1 MYSFYGGQKGQDFKI
16 TRIFSNRAIDMV
28 GDLKAR
34 WTSPVNVGDYV
45 FINYGDPS
53 YMNEETSS
61 YNINLQIDLKDS
73 GKSYTN
79 SLWQKIYI
87 DKNLTVSPE
96 FPENDNNIYVFLNLD
111 ESNTEEYGNS
121 LHEVSDIESEECFGF
136 GYRLIACVTGV
147 TPRIQVFHQ
156 TIDIEDGD
164 PYVTLDLTNPDTP
177 KIKFYLQ
184 RGQRIEDAY
193 RNIVGSQEDPN
204 AYLYTDGRT
213 YIDKN
218 GETKIAT
225 LTKPQ
230 LVFDLPKA
238 PTFYYGMLFGTGPL
252 NFYHNFGT
260 LSSREYYLNNDTYKV
275 YKKEIQLITRISDF
289 LHRFLLNDTVTYT
302 LDENSKDKDTGIYS
316 NLQFNDTNHF
326 HYVVNNKFFK
336 EGSKL
341 NNSFIY
347 IQEENQN
354 VIFNPLSNEDI
365 EITRGKEKEI
375 LKLYIELKNDYHLSV
390 RPYER
395 YKEDGSKEI
404 IPQYMWTNDD
414 AIEEVNTYL
423 LSASIF
429 KSFSNSLY
437 PLGVIINDLIE
448 KLFSIIIEDK
458 NGNPSIKENYKT
470 TNVFYSFE
478 TYNIADYLIGVLA
491 QGSYLNEH
499 YYDVSKAYKADFYIN
514 EPTGKFY
521 ILTNVNELYI
531 EGKYI
536 GAITAPAPIAKT
548 QITSS
553 FYFDKKEQKYV
564 KNQNKVISSLTEG
577 MGENI
582 YQEEFLFKLVN
593 DPITLMKI
601 KQVANEADFTIG
613 EPIPQNENEQLVNI
627 EAPMPIHIFTPGDS
641 GLSVLNN
648 KVIWDSTNYNGPLF
662 SKGDLFFNITRLE
675 DNNANRGD
683 IYKYNQLPT
692 NTIEDQKA
700 ILKDVMTNSWELIGN
715 IKGIPGIPNPTKIV
729 NITLIPTTNQSDNF
743 KITYLGSSNTSTFN
757 YKINKSPNNG
767 AEINP
772 TPTLMTIIQNIINGN
787 NISISNNELILP
799 DLLVDTNNGEIL
811 LINYFASEDATPESY
826 WGIYT
831 NNSWNIMSFS
841 GKGSSF
847 LNDQPNKLTE
857 QHKQQGYSVDYLETK
872 FLNSHL
878 IWHDWDPLPI
888 KIKVYNTEVKYN
900 NKFYYTDFEMLPG
913 ETIQVKAEGRN
924 YATTEAYCKIY
935 YNGKLVVNGHE
946 TQFSYIERYY
956 SFTPTTDISIT
967 NRVSIFT
974 DDSTGRPRYE
984 YDVIY
989 ITTK

>member
-79 SLWQKIYI
+79 SLWQKIYV
-87 DKNLTVSPE
+87 DKNLTVSPD
-96 FPENDNNIYVFLNLD
+96 FPQNDNNIYIFLNLD
-111 ESNTEEYGNS
+111 EDNKEEYGES
-121 LHEVSDIESEECFGF
+121 LHEVSDLESEECFGF

-184 RGQRIEDAY
+184 RGQRIEDVY
-193 RNIVGSQEDPN
+193 RNIVGSQEEPN

-326 HYVVNNKFFK
+326 HYVVSNKFFK

-347 IQEENQN
+347 IQEEDQN

-365 EITRGKEKEI
+365 EITRSKEKEI

-429 KSFSNSLY
+429 KSFPNSLY

-448 KLFSIIIEDK
+448 KLFSIIVEDK
-458 NGNPSIKENYKT
+458 NGNPSIKENYKIT
-470 TNVFYSFE
+470 DVFYSFE

-536 GAITAPAPIAKT
+536 GAITAPAPIATT

-553 FYFDKKEQKYV
+553 FYFDKKEQKYIR
-564 KNQNKVISSLTEG
+564 NQNKVISSLTEG

-593 DPITLMKI
+593 DPVTLTKI

-683 IYKYNQLPT
+683 VYRYNQLPT
-692 NTIEDQKA
+692 NTIEEQKA
-700 ILKDVMTNSWELIGN
+700 ILKDTMTNSWELVGN

-757 YKINKSPNNG
+757 YKINKSPD
-767 AEINP
+767 
-772 TPTLMTIIQNIINGN
+772 TLMTIIQNIINGKD
-787 NISISNNELILP
+787 ISISNNELTLP

-841 GKGSSF
+841 GRGSSF
-847 LNDQPNKLTE
+847 LDDQPNKLTE
-857 QHKQQGYSVDYLETK
+857 QHKQQGYSVNYLETK
-872 FLNSHL
+872 FLEDHL
-878 IWHDWDPLPI
+878 VWNDWDPLPI
-888 KIKVYNTEVKYN
+888 KIKVYNTEVMYN
-900 NKFYYTDFEMLPG
+900 NKFYYTDFEMFPG

-924 YATTEAYCKIY
+924 YATTGAYCKIY
-935 YNGKLVVNGHE
+935 YNGELVVDGHE
-946 TQFSYIERYY
+946 PQSSYIIRYY

-967 NRVSIFT
+967 NRVST
-974 DDSTGRPRYE
+974 PPDYSSGRPRYA

>member
-79 SLWQKIYI
+79 SLWQKIYV
-87 DKNLTVSPE
+87 DKNLTVSPD
-96 FPENDNNIYVFLNLD
+96 FPQNDNNIYIFLNLD
-111 ESNTEEYGNS
+111 EDNKEEYGES
-121 LHEVSDIESEECFGF
+121 LHEVSDLESEECFGF

-184 RGQRIEDAY
+184 RGQRIEDVY
-193 RNIVGSQEDPN
+193 GNIVGSQEEPN
-204 AYLYTDGRT
+204 AYLYTDGRSYT
-213 YIDKN
+213 DKN

-326 HYVVNNKFFK
+326 HYVVSNKFFK

-347 IQEENQN
+347 IQEEDQN

-365 EITRGKEKEI
+365 EITRSKEKEI

-429 KSFSNSLY
+429 KSFPNSLY

-448 KLFSIIIEDK
+448 KLFSIIVEDK
-458 NGNPSIKENYKT
+458 NGNPSIKENYKIAD
-470 TNVFYSFE
+470 VFYSFE

-521 ILTNVNELYI
+521 ILTNVNESYI

-536 GAITAPAPIAKT
+536 GAITAPAPIATT

-593 DPITLMKI
+593 DPITLTKI
-601 KQVANEADFTIG
+601 KQVANEAEFTIG
-613 EPIPQNENEQLVNI
+613 EPIPQNENEQLINI

-683 IYKYNQLPT
+683 IYRYNQLPT
-692 NTIEDQKA
+692 NTIEEQKA
-700 ILKDVMTNSWELIGN
+700 ILKDTMTNSWELVGN
-715 IKGIPGIPNPTKIV
+715 IKGIPGIPKPTKIV

-757 YKINKSPNNG
+757 YKINKSPD
-767 AEINP
+767 
-772 TPTLMTIIQNIINGN
+772 TLMTIIQNIINGKD
-787 NISISNNELILP
+787 ISISNNELTLP

-841 GKGSSF
+841 GRGSSF
-847 LNDQPNKLTE
+847 LDDQPNKLTE
-857 QHKQQGYSVDYLETK
+857 QHKQQGYSVNYLETK
-872 FLNSHL
+872 FLEDHL
-878 IWHDWDPLPI
+878 VWNDWDPLPI
-888 KIKVYNTEVKYN
+888 KIKVYNTEVMYN
-900 NKFYYTDFEMLPG
+900 NKFYYTDFEMPPG

-924 YATTEAYCKIY
+924 YATTGAYCKIY
-935 YNGKLVVNGHE
+935 YNGELVVDGHE
-946 TQFSYIERYY
+946 TQSSYIIRYY
-956 SFTPTTDISIT
+956 SFTPTTDVSIT
-967 NRVSIFT
+967 NRVST
-974 DDSTGRPRYE
+974 PPDYSSGRPRYA

>member
-79 SLWQKIYI
+79 SLWQKIYV
-87 DKNLTVSPE
+87 DKNLTVSPD
-96 FPENDNNIYVFLNLD
+96 FPQNDNNIYIFLNLD
-111 ESNTEEYGNS
+111 EDNKEEYGES
-121 LHEVSDIESEECFGF
+121 LHEVSDLESEECFGF

-184 RGQRIEDAY
+184 RGQRIEDVY
-193 RNIVGSQEDPN
+193 RNIVGSQEEPN

-260 LSSREYYLNNDTYKV
+260 LSSRDYYLNNDTYKV

-326 HYVVNNKFFK
+326 HYVVSNKFFK

-347 IQEENQN
+347 IQEEDQN

-365 EITRGKEKEI
+365 EITRDKEKEI
-375 LKLYIELKNDYHLSV
+375 LKLYKELKNDYHLSV

-429 KSFSNSLY
+429 KSFPNSLY
-437 PLGVIINDLIE
+437 PLGTIINDLIE
-448 KLFSIIIEDK
+448 KLFSIIVEDEK
-458 NGNPSIKENYKT
+458 GNSSIKESYT
-470 TNVFYSFE
+470 ASDVFYSFE

-521 ILTNVNELYI
+521 ILTNVNEIYI

-536 GAITAPAPIAKT
+536 GAITAPAPIAFT
-548 QITSS
+548 EFIPS
-553 FYFDKKEQKYV
+553 FYFDKKQQKYV
-564 KNQNKVISSLTEG
+564 KNQSKVISSLTEG

-593 DPITLMKI
+593 DPITLTKI

-683 IYKYNQLPT
+683 IYKYNKLPT
-692 NTIEDQKA
+692 NTIEEQKA
-700 ILKDVMTNSWELIGN
+700 ILKDVMTNSWELVGN

-757 YKINKSPNNG
+757 YKINKSPD
-767 AEINP
+767 
-772 TPTLMTIIQNIINGN
+772 TLMTIIQNIINGN
-787 NISISNNELILP
+787 NISISNNELTLP
-799 DLLVDTNNGEIL
+799 DLSVNTNNGEIL

-841 GKGSSF
+841 GRGSSF
-847 LNDQPNKLTE
+847 LDDQPNKLTE
-857 QHKQQGYSVDYLETK
+857 QHKQQGYSVNYLETK
-872 FLNSHL
+872 FLNNHL

-888 KIKVYNTEVKYN
+888 KIKVHNTAVTYN
-900 NKFYYTDFEMLPG
+900 NKSYYTNFEMPPG

-924 YATTEAYCKIY
+924 YATTGAYCKIY
-935 YNGKLVVNGHE
+935 YNGELVVDGHE
-946 TQFSYIERYY
+946 PQSSYIIRYY

-967 NRVSIFT
+967 NIVST
-974 DDSTGRPRYE
+974 PPSYGSGQSRYE

>member
-79 SLWQKIYI
+79 SLWQKIYV
-87 DKNLTVSPE
+87 DKNLTVSPD
-96 FPENDNNIYVFLNLD
+96 FPQNDNNIYIFLNLD
-111 ESNTEEYGNS
+111 EDNKEEYGES
-121 LHEVSDIESEECFGF
+121 LHEVSDLESEECFGF

-184 RGQRIEDAY
+184 RGQRIEDVY
-193 RNIVGSQEDPN
+193 RNIVGSQEEPN

-260 LSSREYYLNNDTYKV
+260 LSSRDYYLNNDTYKV

-326 HYVVNNKFFK
+326 HYVVSNKFFK

-347 IQEENQN
+347 IQEEDQN

-365 EITRGKEKEI
+365 EITRDKEKEI
-375 LKLYIELKNDYHLSV
+375 LKLYKELKNDYHLSI

-395 YKEDGSKEI
+395 YKEDGTKEL

-429 KSFSNSLY
+429 KSFPNSLY

-448 KLFSIIIEDK
+448 KLFSIIVEDEK
-458 NGNPSIKENYKT
+458 GNPSIKESYT
-470 TNVFYSFE
+470 ASDVFYSFE

-536 GAITAPAPIAKT
+536 GAITAPAPIAST
-548 QITSS
+548 EFIPS
-553 FYFDKKEQKYV
+553 FYYDKEQNKYV

-593 DPITLMKI
+593 DPITLTKI

-613 EPIPQNENEQLVNI
+613 EPDPKNENTQEISI

-683 IYKYNQLPT
+683 VYRYNQLPT
-692 NTIEDQKA
+692 NTIEEQKA
-700 ILKDVMTNSWELIGN
+700 ILKDTMTNSWELVGN

-757 YKINKSPNNG
+757 YKINKSPD
-767 AEINP
+767 
-772 TPTLMTIIQNIINGN
+772 TLMTIIQNIINGKD
-787 NISISNNELILP
+787 ISISNNELTLP

-826 WGIYT
+826 WGIHT
-831 NNSWNIMSFS
+831 NNSWNVMSFS
-841 GKGSSF
+841 GRGSSF
-847 LNDQPNKLTE
+847 LDDQPNKLTE
-857 QHKQQGYSVDYLETK
+857 QHKQQGYSVNYLETK
-872 FLNSHL
+872 FLEDHL
-878 IWHDWDPLPI
+878 VWNDWDPLPI
-888 KIKVYNTEVKYN
+888 KIKVYNTEVMYN
-900 NKFYYTDFEMLPG
+900 NKFYYTDFEMFPG

-924 YATTEAYCKIY
+924 YATTGAYCKIY
-935 YNGKLVVNGHE
+935 YNGELVVDGHE
-946 TQFSYIERYY
+946 PQSSYIIRYY

-967 NRVSIFT
+967 NRVST
-974 DDSTGRPRYE
+974 PPDYSSGRPRYA

>member
-79 SLWQKIYI
+79 SLWQKIYV
-87 DKNLTVSPE
+87 DKNLTVSPD
-96 FPENDNNIYVFLNLD
+96 FPQNDNNIYIFLNLD
-111 ESNTEEYGNS
+111 EDNKEEYGES
-121 LHEVSDIESEECFGF
+121 LHEVSDLESEECFGF

-184 RGQRIEDAY
+184 RGQRIEDVY
-193 RNIVGSQEDPN
+193 RNIVGSQEEPN
-204 AYLYTDGRT
+204 AYLYTDGRSYT
-213 YIDKN
+213 DKN

-260 LSSREYYLNNDTYKV
+260 LSSRDYYLNNDTYKV

-326 HYVVNNKFFK
+326 HYVVSNKFFK

-347 IQEENQN
+347 IQEEDQN

-365 EITRGKEKEI
+365 EITRSKEKEI

-404 IPQYMWTNDD
+404 IPQYMWTNND

-429 KSFSNSLY
+429 KSFPNSLY

-448 KLFSIIIEDK
+448 KLFSIIVEDEK
-458 NGNPSIKENYKT
+458 GNPSIKESYT
-470 TNVFYSFE
+470 ASDVFYSFE

-521 ILTNVNELYI
+521 ILTNVNEIYI

-536 GAITAPAPIAKT
+536 GAITAPAPIATT

-553 FYFDKKEQKYV
+553 FYFDKKEQKYIR
-564 KNQNKVISSLTEG
+564 NQNKVISSLTEG

-593 DPITLMKI
+593 DPITLTKI

-683 IYKYNQLPT
+683 VYRYNQLPT
-692 NTIEDQKA
+692 NTIEEQKA
-700 ILKDVMTNSWELIGN
+700 ILKDTMTNSWELVGN

-757 YKINKSPNNG
+757 YKINKSPD
-767 AEINP
+767 
-772 TPTLMTIIQNIINGN
+772 TLMTIIQNIINGKD
-787 NISISNNELILP
+787 ISISNNELTLP
-799 DLLVDTNNGEIL
+799 DLLVNTNNGEIL

-826 WGIYT
+826 WGIHT
-831 NNSWNIMSFS
+831 NNSWNVMSFS
-841 GKGSSF
+841 GRGSSF
-847 LNDQPNKLTE
+847 LDDQPNKLTE
-857 QHKQQGYSVDYLETK
+857 QHKQQGYSVNYLETK
-872 FLNSHL
+872 FLEDHL
-878 IWHDWDPLPI
+878 VWNDWDPLPI
-888 KIKVYNTEVKYN
+888 KIKVYNTEVMYN
-900 NKFYYTDFEMLPG
+900 NKFYYTDFEMFPG

-924 YATTEAYCKIY
+924 YATTGAYCKIY
-935 YNGKLVVNGHE
+935 YNGELVVDGHE
-946 TQFSYIERYY
+946 PQSSYIIRYY

-967 NRVSIFT
+967 NRVST
-974 DDSTGRPRYE
+974 PPDYSSGRPRYA

>member
-79 SLWQKIYI
+79 SLWQKIYV
-87 DKNLTVSPE
+87 DKNLTVSPD
-96 FPENDNNIYVFLNLD
+96 FPQNDNNIYIFLNLD
-111 ESNTEEYGNS
+111 EDNKEEYGES
-121 LHEVSDIESEECFGF
+121 LHEVSDLESEECFGF

-184 RGQRIEDAY
+184 RGQRIEDVY
-193 RNIVGSQEDPN
+193 RNIVGSQEEPN

-218 GETKIAT
+218 GEAKIAT

-260 LSSREYYLNNDTYKV
+260 LLSREYYLNNDTYKV

-326 HYVVNNKFFK
+326 HYVVSNKFFK

-341 NNSFIY
+341 NNSYIY
-347 IQEENQN
+347 IQEEDQN

-365 EITRGKEKEI
+365 KITRGKEKEI

-429 KSFSNSLY
+429 KSFPNSLY

-448 KLFSIIIEDK
+448 KLFSIIVEDE

-470 TNVFYSFE
+470 TDVFYSFE

-536 GAITAPAPIAKT
+536 GAITAPAPIAST
-548 QITSS
+548 EFIPS
-553 FYFDKKEQKYV
+553 FYYDKEQNKYV

-593 DPITLMKI
+593 DPITLTKI

-613 EPIPQNENEQLVNI
+613 EPDPKNENMQEISI
-627 EAPMPIHIFTPGDS
+627 EVPMPIHIFTPGDS

-692 NTIEDQKA
+692 NTIEEQKA

-757 YKINKSPNNG
+757 YKINKSPDK
-767 AEINP
+767 
-772 TPTLMTIIQNIINGN
+772 LMTIIQDIINGN
-787 NISISNNELILP
+787 NISIFNNELTLP
-799 DLLVDTNNGEIL
+799 DLSVNTNNGEIL
-811 LINYFASEDATPESY
+811 LINYFASEDAKPESY

-831 NNSWNIMSFS
+831 NNSWNVMSFS
-841 GKGSSF
+841 GGGSSF

-872 FLNSHL
+872 FLNNHL
-878 IWHDWDPLPI
+878 IWHDWD
-888 KIKVYNTEVKYN
+888 
-900 NKFYYTDFEMLPG
+900 
-913 ETIQVKAEGRN
+913 
-924 YATTEAYCKIY
+924 
-935 YNGKLVVNGHE
+935 
-946 TQFSYIERYY
+946 
-956 SFTPTTDISIT
+956 
-967 NRVSIFT
+967 
-974 DDSTGRPRYE
+974 
-984 YDVIY
+984 
-989 ITTK
+989 

>member
-79 SLWQKIYI
+79 SLWQKIYV
-87 DKNLTVSPE
+87 DKNLTVSPD
-96 FPENDNNIYVFLNLD
+96 FPQNDNNIYIFLNLD
-111 ESNTEEYGNS
+111 EDNKEEYGES
-121 LHEVSDIESEECFGF
+121 LHEVSDLESEECFGF

-184 RGQRIEDAY
+184 RGQRIEDVY
-193 RNIVGSQEDPN
+193 GNIVGSQEEPN

-326 HYVVNNKFFK
+326 HYVVSNKFFK

-347 IQEENQN
+347 IQEEDQN

-365 EITRGKEKEI
+365 EITRSKEKEI

-429 KSFSNSLY
+429 KSFPNSLY

-448 KLFSIIIEDK
+448 KLFSIIVEDK

-470 TNVFYSFE
+470 TDVFYSFE

-521 ILTNVNELYI
+521 ILTNVNESYI

-536 GAITAPAPIAKT
+536 GAITAPAPIAST

-593 DPITLMKI
+593 DPITLTKI

-613 EPIPQNENEQLVNI
+613 EPIPQNENEQLINI

-683 IYKYNQLPT
+683 VYRYNQLPT
-692 NTIEDQKA
+692 NTIEEQKA
-700 ILKDVMTNSWELIGN
+700 ILKDTMTNSWELVGN

-757 YKINKSPNNG
+757 YKINKSPD
-767 AEINP
+767 
-772 TPTLMTIIQNIINGN
+772 TLMTIIQNIINGKD
-787 NISISNNELILP
+787 ISISNNELTLP

-826 WGIYT
+826 WGIHT
-831 NNSWNIMSFS
+831 NNSWNVMSFS
-841 GKGSSF
+841 GRGSSF
-847 LNDQPNKLTE
+847 LDDQPNKLTE

-878 IWHDWDPLPI
+878 IWHDWDPLTI
-888 KIKVYNTEVKYN
+888 KIKVYNTEVIYN
-900 NKFYYTDFEMLPG
+900 NKSYYTDFEMPPG

-924 YATTEAYCKIY
+924 YATTGAYCKIY
-935 YNGKLVVNGHE
+935 YNGELVVDGHE
-946 TQFSYIERYY
+946 PQSSYIIRYY

-967 NRVSIFT
+967 NRVST
-974 DDSTGRPRYE
+974 PPDYSSGRPRYA

>member
-61 YNINLQIDLKDS
+61 YNINLQIDLKAS
-73 GKSYTN
+73 GKSFTN
-79 SLWQKIYI
+79 SLWQKIYV
-87 DKNLTVSPE
+87 DRNLTVSPE
-96 FPENDNNIYVFLNLD
+96 FPENDNNIYIFLNLD
-111 ESNTEEYGNS
+111 EDNKEEYGES
-121 LHEVSDIESEECFGF
+121 LHEVSDLESEECFGF

-184 RGQRIEDAY
+184 RGQRIEDVY
-193 RNIVGSQEDPN
+193 RNIVGSQEEPN

-260 LSSREYYLNNDTYKV
+260 LSSRDYYLNNDTYKV

-326 HYVVNNKFFK
+326 HYVVSNKFFK

-347 IQEENQN
+347 IQEEDQN

-365 EITRGKEKEI
+365 EITRDKEKEI
-375 LKLYIELKNDYHLSV
+375 LKLYKELKNDYHLSV

-429 KSFSNSLY
+429 KSFPNSLY
-437 PLGVIINDLIE
+437 PLGTIINDLIE
-448 KLFSIIIEDK
+448 KLFSIIVEDEK
-458 NGNPSIKENYKT
+458 GNSSIKESYT
-470 TNVFYSFE
+470 ASDVFYSFE

-521 ILTNVNELYI
+521 ILTNVNEIYI

-536 GAITAPAPIAKT
+536 GAITAPAPIAFT
-548 QITSS
+548 EFIPS
-553 FYFDKKEQKYV
+553 FYFDKKQQKYV
-564 KNQNKVISSLTEG
+564 KNQSKVISSLTEG

-593 DPITLMKI
+593 DPITLTKI

-683 IYKYNQLPT
+683 IYKYNKLPT
-692 NTIEDQKA
+692 NTIEEQKA
-700 ILKDVMTNSWELIGN
+700 ILKDVMTNSWELVGN

-729 NITLIPTTNQSDNF
+729 NITLIPTTNQNDNF

-757 YKINKSPNNG
+757 YKINKSPD
-767 AEINP
+767 
-772 TPTLMTIIQNIINGN
+772 TLMTIIQNIINGN
-787 NISISNNELILP
+787 NISISNNELTLP
-799 DLLVDTNNGEIL
+799 DLSVNTNNGEIL

-826 WGIYT
+826 WGIHT
-831 NNSWNIMSFS
+831 NNSWNVMSFS
-841 GKGSSF
+841 GRGSSF
-847 LNDQPNKLTE
+847 LDDQPNKLTE
-857 QHKQQGYSVDYLETK
+857 QHKQQGYSVNYLETK
-872 FLNSHL
+872 FLNNHL

-888 KIKVYNTEVKYN
+888 KIKVYNTGVTYN
-900 NKFYYTDFEMLPG
+900 NKSYYTNFEMPPG

-924 YATTEAYCKIY
+924 YATTGAYCKIY
-935 YNGKLVVNGHE
+935 YNGELVVDGHE
-946 TQFSYIERYY
+946 PQSSYIIRYY

-967 NRVSIFT
+967 NKVST
-974 DDSTGRPRYE
+974 PPSYSSGQPRYE

>member
-79 SLWQKIYI
+79 SLWQKIYV
-87 DKNLTVSPE
+87 DKNLTVSPD
-96 FPENDNNIYVFLNLD
+96 FPQNDNNIYIFLNLD
-111 ESNTEEYGNS
+111 EDNKEEYGES
-121 LHEVSDIESEECFGF
+121 LHEVSDLESEECFGF

-184 RGQRIEDAY
+184 RGQRIEDVY
-193 RNIVGSQEDPN
+193 RNIVGSQEEPN

-260 LSSREYYLNNDTYKV
+260 LSSRDYYLNNDTYKV

-326 HYVVNNKFFK
+326 HYVVSNKFFK

-347 IQEENQN
+347 IQEEDQN

-365 EITRGKEKEI
+365 EITRDKEKEI
-375 LKLYIELKNDYHLSV
+375 LKLYKELKNDYHLSI

-395 YKEDGSKEI
+395 YKEDGTKEL

-429 KSFSNSLY
+429 KSFPNSLY

-448 KLFSIIIEDK
+448 KLFSIIVEDEK
-458 NGNPSIKENYKT
+458 GNPSIKESYT
-470 TNVFYSFE
+470 ASDVFYSFE

-521 ILTNVNELYI
+521 ILTNVNEIYI

-536 GAITAPAPIAKT
+536 GAITAPAPIATT

-553 FYFDKKEQKYV
+553 FYFDKKEQKYIR
-564 KNQNKVISSLTEG
+564 NQNKVISSLTEG

-593 DPITLMKI
+593 DPITLTKI

-613 EPIPQNENEQLVNI
+613 EPIPQNENEQLINI

-683 IYKYNQLPT
+683 IYRYNQLPT
-692 NTIEDQKA
+692 NTIEEQKA
-700 ILKDVMTNSWELIGN
+700 ILKDTMTNSWELVGN
-715 IKGIPGIPNPTKIV
+715 IKGIPGIPKPTKIV

-757 YKINKSPNNG
+757 YKINKSPD
-767 AEINP
+767 
-772 TPTLMTIIQNIINGN
+772 TLMTIIQNIINGKD
-787 NISISNNELILP
+787 ISISNNELTLP

-841 GKGSSF
+841 GRGSSF
-847 LNDQPNKLTE
+847 LDDQPNKLTE
-857 QHKQQGYSVDYLETK
+857 QHKQQGYSVNYLETK
-872 FLNSHL
+872 FLEDHL
-878 IWHDWDPLPI
+878 VWNDWDPLPI
-888 KIKVYNTEVKYN
+888 KIKVYNTEVMYN
-900 NKFYYTDFEMLPG
+900 NKFYYTDFEMPPG

-924 YATTEAYCKIY
+924 YATTGAYCKIY
-935 YNGKLVVNGHE
+935 YNGELVVDGHE
-946 TQFSYIERYY
+946 PQSSYIIRYY

-967 NRVSIFT
+967 NRVST
-974 DDSTGRPRYE
+974 PPDYSSGRPRYA

>member
-79 SLWQKIYI
+79 SLWQKIYV
-87 DKNLTVSPE
+87 DKNLTVSPD
-96 FPENDNNIYVFLNLD
+96 FPQNDNNIYIFLNLD
-111 ESNTEEYGNS
+111 EDNKEEYGES
-121 LHEVSDIESEECFGF
+121 LHEVSDLESEECFGF

-184 RGQRIEDAY
+184 RGQRIEDVY
-193 RNIVGSQEDPN
+193 RNIVGSQEEPN

-260 LSSREYYLNNDTYKV
+260 LSSRDYYLNNDTYKV

-326 HYVVNNKFFK
+326 HYVVSNKFFK

-347 IQEENQN
+347 IQEEDQN

-365 EITRGKEKEI
+365 EITRSKEKEI

-429 KSFSNSLY
+429 KSFPNSLY

-448 KLFSIIIEDK
+448 KLFSIIVEDEK
-458 NGNPSIKENYKT
+458 GNPSIKESYT
-470 TNVFYSFE
+470 ASDVFYSFE

-536 GAITAPAPIAKT
+536 GAITAPAPIAST
-548 QITSS
+548 EFIPS
-553 FYFDKKEQKYV
+553 FYFDKKQQKYV
-564 KNQNKVISSLTEG
+564 KNQSKVISSLTEG

-582 YQEEFLFKLVN
+582 YQEEFLFKMVN
-593 DPITLMKI
+593 DPITLTKI
-601 KQVANEADFTIG
+601 KQVANDAEFKIG
-613 EPIPQNENEQLVNI
+613 EPDPKNENTQEISI

-683 IYKYNQLPT
+683 IYKYNKLPT
-692 NTIEDQKA
+692 NTIEEQKA

-757 YKINKSPNNG
+757 YKINKSPDNG
-767 AEINP
+767 
-772 TPTLMTIIQNIINGN
+772 LMTIIQNIINGKD
-787 NISISNNELILP
+787 ISISNNELTLP
-799 DLLVDTNNGEIL
+799 DLLVNTNNGEIL
-811 LINYFASEDATPESY
+811 LINYFASKDATPESY
-826 WGIYT
+826 WGIHT

-841 GKGSSF
+841 GRGSSF
-847 LNDQPNKLTE
+847 LDDQPNKLTE
-857 QHKQQGYSVDYLETK
+857 QHKQQGYSVNYLETK
-872 FLNSHL
+872 FLNNHL

-888 KIKVYNTEVKYN
+888 KIKVYNTEVMYN
-900 NKFYYTDFEMLPG
+900 NKFYYTDFEMPPG

-924 YATTEAYCKIY
+924 YATTGAYCKIY
-935 YNGKLVVNGHE
+935 YNGELVVDGHE
-946 TQFSYIERYY
+946 TQSSYIIRYY

-967 NRVSIFT
+967 NRVST
-974 DDSTGRPRYE
+974 PPDYSSGLPRYA

>member
-79 SLWQKIYI
+79 SLWQKIYV
-87 DKNLTVSPE
+87 DKNLTVSPD
-96 FPENDNNIYVFLNLD
+96 FPQNDNNIYIFLNLD
-111 ESNTEEYGNS
+111 EDNKEEYGES
-121 LHEVSDIESEECFGF
+121 LHEVSDLESEECFGF

-184 RGQRIEDAY
+184 RGQRIEDVY
-193 RNIVGSQEDPN
+193 RNIVGSQEEPN

-260 LSSREYYLNNDTYKV
+260 LSSRDYYLNNDTYKV

-326 HYVVNNKFFK
+326 HYVVSNKFFK

-347 IQEENQN
+347 IQEEDQN

-365 EITRGKEKEI
+365 EITRSKEKEI

-404 IPQYMWTNDD
+404 IPQYMWTNND

-429 KSFSNSLY
+429 KSFPNSLY

-448 KLFSIIIEDK
+448 KLFSIIVEDEK
-458 NGNPSIKENYKT
+458 GNPSIKESYT
-470 TNVFYSFE
+470 ASDVFYSFE

-536 GAITAPAPIAKT
+536 GAITAPAPIAST
-548 QITSS
+548 EFIPS
-553 FYFDKKEQKYV
+553 FYYDKEQNKYV
-564 KNQNKVISSLTEG
+564 RNQNKVISSLTEG

-593 DPITLMKI
+593 DPITLTKI

-613 EPIPQNENEQLVNI
+613 EPVPKNENTQEISI

-683 IYKYNQLPT
+683 VYRYNQLPT
-692 NTIEDQKA
+692 NTIEEQKA
-700 ILKDVMTNSWELIGN
+700 ILKDTMTNSWELVGN

-757 YKINKSPNNG
+757 YKINKSPD
-767 AEINP
+767 
-772 TPTLMTIIQNIINGN
+772 TLMTIIQNIINGKD
-787 NISISNNELILP
+787 ISISNNELTLP

-826 WGIYT
+826 WGIHT
-831 NNSWNIMSFS
+831 NNSWNVMSFS
-841 GKGSSF
+841 GRGSSF
-847 LNDQPNKLTE
+847 LDDQPNKLTE
-857 QHKQQGYSVDYLETK
+857 QHKQQGYSVNYLETK
-872 FLNSHL
+872 FLNNHL

-900 NKFYYTDFEMLPG
+900 NKFYYTDFEMFPG
-913 ETIQVKAEGRN
+913 ETIQVKAEGHN
-924 YATTEAYCKIY
+924 YAMTEAYCKIY
-935 YNGKLVVNGHE
+935 YNGELVVNGHE
-946 TQFSYIERYY
+946 TQSSYIVRYY

-974 DDSTGRPRYE
+974 DSSTGRPRYE

>member
-79 SLWQKIYI
+79 SLWQKIYV
-87 DKNLTVSPE
+87 DKNLTVSPD
-96 FPENDNNIYVFLNLD
+96 FPQNDNNIYIFLNLD
-111 ESNTEEYGNS
+111 EDNKEEYGES
-121 LHEVSDIESEECFGF
+121 LHEVSDLESEECFGF

-184 RGQRIEDAY
+184 RGQRIEDVY
-193 RNIVGSQEDPN
+193 RNIVGSQEEPN

-326 HYVVNNKFFK
+326 HYVVSNKFFK

-347 IQEENQN
+347 IQEEDQN

-365 EITRGKEKEI
+365 EITRSKEKEI

-429 KSFSNSLY
+429 KSFPNSLY

-448 KLFSIIIEDK
+448 KLFSIIVEDK
-458 NGNPSIKENYKT
+458 NGNPSIKENYKIAD
-470 TNVFYSFE
+470 VFYSFE

-521 ILTNVNELYI
+521 ILTNINDLYI

-593 DPITLMKI
+593 DPITLTKI

-683 IYKYNQLPT
+683 IYKYNKLPT
-692 NTIEDQKA
+692 NTIEEQKA
-700 ILKDVMTNSWELIGN
+700 ILKDVMTNSWELVGN

-757 YKINKSPNNG
+757 YKINKSPD
-767 AEINP
+767 
-772 TPTLMTIIQNIINGN
+772 TLMTIIQNIINGKD
-787 NISISNNELILP
+787 ISISNNELTLP

-826 WGIYT
+826 WGIHT
-831 NNSWNIMSFS
+831 NNSWNVMSFS
-841 GKGSSF
+841 GRGSSF
-847 LNDQPNKLTE
+847 LDDQPNKLTE
-857 QHKQQGYSVDYLETK
+857 QHKQQGYSVNYLETK
-872 FLNSHL
+872 FLNNHL

-888 KIKVYNTEVKYN
+888 KIKVYNTEVIYN
-900 NKFYYTDFEMLPG
+900 NKSYYTDFEMPPG

-924 YATTEAYCKIY
+924 YATTGAYCKIY
-935 YNGKLVVNGHE
+935 YNGELVVDGHE
-946 TQFSYIERYY
+946 PQSSYIIRYY

-967 NRVSIFT
+967 NRVST
-974 DDSTGRPRYE
+974 PPDYSSGRPRYA

>member
-79 SLWQKIYI
+79 SLWQKIYV
-87 DKNLTVSPE
+87 DKNLTVSPD
-96 FPENDNNIYVFLNLD
+96 FPQNDNNIYIFLNLD
-111 ESNTEEYGNS
+111 EDNKEEYGES
-121 LHEVSDIESEECFGF
+121 LHEVSDLESEECFGF

-184 RGQRIEDAY
+184 RGQRIEDVY
-193 RNIVGSQEDPN
+193 GNIVGSQEEPN
-204 AYLYTDGRT
+204 AYLYTDGRSYT
-213 YIDKN
+213 DKN

-326 HYVVNNKFFK
+326 HYVVSNKFFK

-347 IQEENQN
+347 IQEEDQN

-365 EITRGKEKEI
+365 EITRSKEKEI

-404 IPQYMWTNDD
+404 IPQYMWTNND

-429 KSFSNSLY
+429 KSFPNSLY

-448 KLFSIIIEDK
+448 KLFSIIVEDK
-458 NGNPSIKENYKT
+458 NGNPSIKENYKIAD
-470 TNVFYSFE
+470 VFYSFE

-536 GAITAPAPIAKT
+536 GAITAPAPIAST
-548 QITSS
+548 EFIPS
-553 FYFDKKEQKYV
+553 FYYDKEQNKYV

-593 DPITLMKI
+593 DPITLTKI

-683 IYKYNQLPT
+683 IYRYNQLPT
-692 NTIEDQKA
+692 NTIEEQKA
-700 ILKDVMTNSWELIGN
+700 ILKDTMTNSWELVGN

-757 YKINKSPNNG
+757 YKINKSPD
-767 AEINP
+767 
-772 TPTLMTIIQNIINGN
+772 TLMTIIQNIINGKD
-787 NISISNNELILP
+787 ISISNNELTLP

-826 WGIYT
+826 WGIHT
-831 NNSWNIMSFS
+831 NNSWNVMSFS
-841 GKGSSF
+841 GRGSSF
-847 LNDQPNKLTE
+847 LDDQPNKLTE
-857 QHKQQGYSVDYLETK
+857 QHKQQGYSVYYLETK
-872 FLNSHL
+872 FLEDHL
-878 IWHDWDPLPI
+878 VWNDWDPLPI
-888 KIKVYNTEVKYN
+888 KIKVYNTEVIYN
-900 NKFYYTDFEMLPG
+900 NKSYYTDFEMPPG

-924 YATTEAYCKIY
+924 YATTGAYCKIY
-935 YNGKLVVNGHE
+935 YNGELVVDGHE
-946 TQFSYIERYY
+946 PQSSYIIRYY

-967 NRVSIFT
+967 NRVST
-974 DDSTGRPRYE
+974 PPDYSSGRPRYA

>member
-79 SLWQKIYI
+79 SLWQKIYV
-87 DKNLTVSPE
+87 DKNLTVSPD
-96 FPENDNNIYVFLNLD
+96 FPQNDNNIYIFLNLD
-111 ESNTEEYGNS
+111 EDNKEEYGES
-121 LHEVSDIESEECFGF
+121 LHEVSDLESEECFGF

-184 RGQRIEDAY
+184 RGQRIEDVY
-193 RNIVGSQEDPN
+193 GNIVGSQEEPN
-204 AYLYTDGRT
+204 AYLYTDGRSYT
-213 YIDKN
+213 DKN

-326 HYVVNNKFFK
+326 HYVVSNKFFK

-347 IQEENQN
+347 IQEEDQN

-365 EITRGKEKEI
+365 EITRSKEKEI

-429 KSFSNSLY
+429 KSFPNSLY

-448 KLFSIIIEDK
+448 KLFNIIVEDK
-458 NGNPSIKENYKT
+458 NGNPSIKENYKIAD
-470 TNVFYSFE
+470 VFYSFE

-521 ILTNVNELYI
+521 ILTNVNESYI

-536 GAITAPAPIAKT
+536 GAITAPAPIATT

-593 DPITLMKI
+593 DPITLTKI

-613 EPIPQNENEQLVNI
+613 EPIPQNENEQLINI

-683 IYKYNQLPT
+683 VYRYNQLPT
-692 NTIEDQKA
+692 NTIEEQKA
-700 ILKDVMTNSWELIGN
+700 ILKDTMTNSWELVGN

-757 YKINKSPNNG
+757 YKINKSPD
-767 AEINP
+767 
-772 TPTLMTIIQNIINGN
+772 TLMTIIQNIINGKD
-787 NISISNNELILP
+787 ISISNNELTLP

-826 WGIYT
+826 WGIHT
-831 NNSWNIMSFS
+831 NNSWNVMSFS
-841 GKGSSF
+841 GRGSSF
-847 LNDQPNKLTE
+847 LDDQPNKLTE
-857 QHKQQGYSVDYLETK
+857 QHKQQGYSVNYLETK
-872 FLNSHL
+872 FLNNHL

-888 KIKVYNTEVKYN
+888 KIKVYNTEVIYN
-900 NKFYYTDFEMLPG
+900 NKSYYTDFEMPPG

-924 YATTEAYCKIY
+924 YATTGAYCKIY
-935 YNGKLVVNGHE
+935 YNGELFVDGHE
-946 TQFSYIERYY
+946 PQSSYIIRYY

-967 NRVSIFT
+967 NRVST
-974 DDSTGRPRYE
+974 PPDYSSGRPRYA

>member
-79 SLWQKIYI
+79 SLWQKIYV
-87 DKNLTVSPE
+87 DKNLTVSPD
-96 FPENDNNIYVFLNLD
+96 FPQNDNNIYIFLNLD
-111 ESNTEEYGNS
+111 EDNKEEYGES
-121 LHEVSDIESEECFGF
+121 LHEVSDLESEECFGF

-184 RGQRIEDAY
+184 RGQRIEDVY
-193 RNIVGSQEDPN
+193 GNIVGSQEEPN
-204 AYLYTDGRT
+204 AYLYTDGRSYT
-213 YIDKN
+213 DKN

-326 HYVVNNKFFK
+326 HYVVSNKFFK

-347 IQEENQN
+347 IQEEDQN

-365 EITRGKEKEI
+365 EITRSKEKEI

-429 KSFSNSLY
+429 KSFPNSLY

-448 KLFSIIIEDK
+448 KLFSIIVEDK

-470 TNVFYSFE
+470 TDVFYSFE

-499 YYDVSKAYKADFYIN
+499 YYDISKAYKADFYIN

-536 GAITAPAPIAKT
+536 GAITAPAPIAST
-548 QITSS
+548 EFIPS
-553 FYFDKKEQKYV
+553 FYYDKEQNKYV

-683 IYKYNQLPT
+683 IYRYNQLPT
-692 NTIEDQKA
+692 NTIEEQKA
-700 ILKDVMTNSWELIGN
+700 ILKDTMTNSWELVGN

-757 YKINKSPNNG
+757 YKINKSPD
-767 AEINP
+767 
-772 TPTLMTIIQNIINGN
+772 TLMTIIQNIINGKD
-787 NISISNNELILP
+787 ISISNNELTLP

-826 WGIYT
+826 WGIHT

-841 GKGSSF
+841 GRGSSF
-847 LNDQPNKLTE
+847 LDDQPNKLTE
-857 QHKQQGYSVDYLETK
+857 QHKQQGYSVNYLETK
-872 FLNSHL
+872 FLEDHL
-878 IWHDWDPLPI
+878 VWNDWDPLPI
-888 KIKVYNTEVKYN
+888 KIKVYNTEVMYN
-900 NKFYYTDFEMLPG
+900 NKLYYTDFEMFPG

-924 YATTEAYCKIY
+924 YATTGAYCKIY
-935 YNGKLVVNGHE
+935 YNGELVVDGHE
-946 TQFSYIERYY
+946 PQSSYIIRYY

-967 NRVSIFT
+967 NRVST
-974 DDSTGRPRYE
+974 PPDYSSGRPRYA

>member
-79 SLWQKIYI
+79 SLWQKIYV
-87 DKNLTVSPE
+87 DKNLTVSPD
-96 FPENDNNIYVFLNLD
+96 FPQNDNNIYIFLNLD
-111 ESNTEEYGNS
+111 EDNKEEYGES
-121 LHEVSDIESEECFGF
+121 LHEVSDLESEECFGF

-184 RGQRIEDAY
+184 RGQRIEDVY
-193 RNIVGSQEDPN
+193 RNIVGSQEEPN
-204 AYLYTDGRT
+204 AYLYTDGRSYT
-213 YIDKN
+213 DKN

-326 HYVVNNKFFK
+326 HYVVSNKFFK

-347 IQEENQN
+347 IQEEDQN

-365 EITRGKEKEI
+365 EITRSKEKEI

-429 KSFSNSLY
+429 KSFPNSLY

-448 KLFSIIIEDK
+448 KLFSIIVEDK
-458 NGNPSIKENYKT
+458 NGNPSIKENYKIAD
-470 TNVFYSFE
+470 VFYSFE

-521 ILTNVNELYI
+521 ILTNVNESYI

-536 GAITAPAPIAKT
+536 GAITAPAPIATT

-593 DPITLMKI
+593 DPITLTKI

-613 EPIPQNENEQLVNI
+613 EPIPQNENEQLINI

-683 IYKYNQLPT
+683 VYRYNQLPT
-692 NTIEDQKA
+692 NTIEEQKA
-700 ILKDVMTNSWELIGN
+700 ILKDTMTNSWELVGN

-757 YKINKSPNNG
+757 YKINKSPD
-767 AEINP
+767 
-772 TPTLMTIIQNIINGN
+772 TLMTIIQNIINGKD
-787 NISISNNELILP
+787 ISISNNELTLP

-811 LINYFASEDATPESY
+811 LINYFASKDATPESY
-826 WGIYT
+826 WGIHT
-831 NNSWNIMSFS
+831 NNSWNVMSFS
-841 GKGSSF
+841 GRGSSF
-847 LNDQPNKLTE
+847 LDDQPNKLTE
-857 QHKQQGYSVDYLETK
+857 QHKQQGYSVNYLETK
-872 FLNSHL
+872 FLNNHL

-888 KIKVYNTEVKYN
+888 KIKVYNTEVIYN
-900 NKFYYTDFEMLPG
+900 NKSYYTDFEMPPG

-924 YATTEAYCKIY
+924 YATTGAYCKIY
-935 YNGKLVVNGHE
+935 YNGELVVDGHE
-946 TQFSYIERYY
+946 PQSSYIIRYY

-967 NRVSIFT
+967 NRVST
-974 DDSTGRPRYE
+974 PPDYSSGRPRYA

>member
-16 TRIFSNRAIDMV
+16 TRIFSNRAVDMV
-28 GDLKAR
+28 GDLQMR

-79 SLWQKIYI
+79 SLWQKIYV
-87 DKNLTVSPE
+87 DKNLTVSPD
-96 FPENDNNIYVFLNLD
+96 FPQNDNNIYIFLNLD
-111 ESNTEEYGNS
+111 EDNKEEYGES
-121 LHEVSDIESEECFGF
+121 LHEVSDLESEECFGF

-184 RGQRIEDAY
+184 RGQRIEDVY
-193 RNIVGSQEDPN
+193 SNIVGSQEEPN
-204 AYLYTDGRT
+204 AYLYTDGRSYT
-213 YIDKN
+213 DKN

-326 HYVVNNKFFK
+326 HYVVSNKFFK

-347 IQEENQN
+347 IQEEDQN

-365 EITRGKEKEI
+365 EITRSKEKEI

-404 IPQYMWTNDD
+404 IPQYMWTNND

-429 KSFSNSLY
+429 KSFPNSLY

-448 KLFSIIIEDK
+448 KLFSIIVEDK
-458 NGNPSIKENYKT
+458 NGNPSIKENYKIAD
-470 TNVFYSFE
+470 VFYSFE

-521 ILTNVNELYI
+521 ILTNVNESYI

-536 GAITAPAPIAKT
+536 GAITAPAPIATT

-593 DPITLMKI
+593 DPITLTKI

-683 IYKYNQLPT
+683 VYRYNQLPT
-692 NTIEDQKA
+692 NTIEEQKA
-700 ILKDVMTNSWELIGN
+700 ILKDTMTNSWELVGN

-757 YKINKSPNNG
+757 YKINKSPD
-767 AEINP
+767 
-772 TPTLMTIIQNIINGN
+772 TLMTIIQNIINGKD
-787 NISISNNELILP
+787 ISISNNELTLP

-841 GKGSSF
+841 GRGSSF
-847 LNDQPNKLTE
+847 LDDQPNKLTE
-857 QHKQQGYSVDYLETK
+857 QHKQQGYSVNYLETK
-872 FLNSHL
+872 FLNNHL

-888 KIKVYNTEVKYN
+888 KIKVYNTEVIYN
-900 NKFYYTDFEMLPG
+900 NKSYYTDFEMPPG

-924 YATTEAYCKIY
+924 YATTGAYCKIY
-935 YNGKLVVNGHE
+935 YNGELVVDGHE
-946 TQFSYIERYY
+946 PQSSYIIRYY

-967 NRVSIFT
+967 NRVST
-974 DDSTGRPRYE
+974 PPDYSSGRPRYA

>member
-79 SLWQKIYI
+79 SLWQKIYV
-87 DKNLTVSPE
+87 DKNLTVSPD
-96 FPENDNNIYVFLNLD
+96 FPQNDNNIYIFLNLD
-111 ESNTEEYGNS
+111 EDNKEEYGES
-121 LHEVSDIESEECFGF
+121 LHEVSDLESEECFGF

-184 RGQRIEDAY
+184 RGQRIEDVY
-193 RNIVGSQEDPN
+193 RNIVGSQEEPN

-326 HYVVNNKFFK
+326 HYVVSNKFFK

-347 IQEENQN
+347 IQEEDQN

-414 AIEEVNTYL
+414 AIEKVNTYL

-429 KSFSNSLY
+429 KSFPNSLY

-458 NGNPSIKENYKT
+458 NGNPSIKENYDAS
-470 TNVFYSFE
+470 NISYSFE
-478 TYNIADYLIGVLA
+478 TYNIADYLIGVLDLA
-491 QGSYLNEH
+491 SWLNEH
-499 YYDVSKAYKADFYIN
+499 YNNLTKAYKADFYIN

-521 ILTNVNELYI
+521 ILTNINESYI

-536 GAITAPAPIAKT
+536 GAITAPAPIATT

-593 DPITLMKI
+593 DPVTLTKI

-683 IYKYNQLPT
+683 IYKYNKLPT
-692 NTIEDQKA
+692 NTIEEQKA
-700 ILKDVMTNSWELIGN
+700 ILKDVMTNSWELVGN

-757 YKINKSPNNG
+757 YKINKSPD
-767 AEINP
+767 
-772 TPTLMTIIQNIINGN
+772 TLMTIIQNIINGKD
-787 NISISNNELILP
+787 ISISNNELTLP
-799 DLLVDTNNGEIL
+799 DLLVNTNNGEIL

-841 GKGSSF
+841 GRGSSF
-847 LNDQPNKLTE
+847 LDDQPNKLTE
-857 QHKQQGYSVDYLETK
+857 QHKQQGYSVNYLETK
-872 FLNSHL
+872 FLEDHL
-878 IWHDWDPLPI
+878 VWNDWDPLPI
-888 KIKVYNTEVKYN
+888 KIKVYNTEVMYN
-900 NKFYYTDFEMLPG
+900 NKFYYTDFEMPPG

-924 YATTEAYCKIY
+924 YATTGAYCKIY
-935 YNGKLVVNGHE
+935 YNGELVVDGHE
-946 TQFSYIERYY
+946 PQSSYIIRYY

-967 NRVSIFT
+967 NRVST
-974 DDSTGRPRYE
+974 PPDYSSGRPRYA

>member
-79 SLWQKIYI
+79 SLWQKIYV
-87 DKNLTVSPE
+87 DKNLTVSPD
-96 FPENDNNIYVFLNLD
+96 FPQNDNNIYIFLNLD
-111 ESNTEEYGNS
+111 EDNKEEYGES
-121 LHEVSDIESEECFGF
+121 LHEVSDLESEECFGF

-184 RGQRIEDAY
+184 RGQRIEDVY
-193 RNIVGSQEDPN
+193 RNIVGSQEEPN

-326 HYVVNNKFFK
+326 HYVVSNKFFK

-347 IQEENQN
+347 IQEEDQN

-365 EITRGKEKEI
+365 EITRSKEKEI

-429 KSFSNSLY
+429 KSFPNSLY

-448 KLFSIIIEDK
+448 KLFSIIVEDK

-470 TNVFYSFE
+470 TDVFYSFE

-536 GAITAPAPIAKT
+536 GAITAPAPIAST
-548 QITSS
+548 EFIPS
-553 FYFDKKEQKYV
+553 FYYDKEQNKYV

-593 DPITLMKI
+593 DPITLTKI

-627 EAPMPIHIFTPGDS
+627 EAPMPIHIFTPRDS

-683 IYKYNQLPT
+683 VYRYNQLPT
-692 NTIEDQKA
+692 NTIEEQKA
-700 ILKDVMTNSWELIGN
+700 ILKDTMTNSWELVGN

-757 YKINKSPNNG
+757 YKINKSPD
-767 AEINP
+767 
-772 TPTLMTIIQNIINGN
+772 TLMTIIQNIINGKD
-787 NISISNNELILP
+787 ISISNNELTLP

-826 WGIYT
+826 WGIHT
-831 NNSWNIMSFS
+831 NNSWNVMSFS
-841 GKGSSF
+841 GRGSSF
-847 LNDQPNKLTE
+847 LDDQPNKLTE
-857 QHKQQGYSVDYLETK
+857 QHKQQGYSVNYLETK
-872 FLNSHL
+872 FLNNHL

-900 NKFYYTDFEMLPG
+900 NKFSYTDFEMFPG

-924 YATTEAYCKIY
+924 YATTGAYCKIY
-935 YNGKLVVNGHE
+935 YNGELVVDGHE
-946 TQFSYIERYY
+946 PQSSYIIRYY

-967 NRVSIFT
+967 NRVST
-974 DDSTGRPRYE
+974 PPDYSSGRPRYA

>member
-79 SLWQKIYI
+79 SLWQKIYV
-87 DKNLTVSPE
+87 DKNLTVSPD
-96 FPENDNNIYVFLNLD
+96 FPQNDNNIYIFLNLD
-111 ESNTEEYGNS
+111 EDNKEEYGES
-121 LHEVSDIESEECFGF
+121 LHEVSDLESEECFGF

-184 RGQRIEDAY
+184 RGQRIEDVY
-193 RNIVGSQEDPN
+193 GNIVGSQEEPN
-204 AYLYTDGRT
+204 AYLYTDGRSYT
-213 YIDKN
+213 DKN

-326 HYVVNNKFFK
+326 HYVVSNKFFK

-347 IQEENQN
+347 IQEEDQN

-365 EITRGKEKEI
+365 EITRSKEKEI

-429 KSFSNSLY
+429 KSFPNSLY

-448 KLFSIIIEDK
+448 KLFSIIVEDK
-458 NGNPSIKENYKT
+458 NGNPSIKENYKIAD
-470 TNVFYSFE
+470 VFYSFE

-593 DPITLMKI
+593 DPVTLTKI
-601 KQVANEADFTIG
+601 KQVANEADFIIG
-613 EPIPQNENEQLVNI
+613 EPIPQNENEQLINI

-683 IYKYNQLPT
+683 IYRYNQLPT
-692 NTIEDQKA
+692 NTIEEQKA
-700 ILKDVMTNSWELIGN
+700 ILKDTMTNSWELVGN

-757 YKINKSPNNG
+757 YKINKSPD
-767 AEINP
+767 
-772 TPTLMTIIQNIINGN
+772 TLMTIIQNIINGKD
-787 NISISNNELILP
+787 ISISNNELTLP

-841 GKGSSF
+841 GRGSSF
-847 LNDQPNKLTE
+847 LDDQPNKLTE
-857 QHKQQGYSVDYLETK
+857 QHKQQGYSVNYLETK
-872 FLNSHL
+872 FLNNHL

-888 KIKVYNTEVKYN
+888 KIKVYNTEVIYN
-900 NKFYYTDFEMLPG
+900 NKSYYTDFEMPPG

-924 YATTEAYCKIY
+924 YATTGAYCKIY
-935 YNGKLVVNGHE
+935 YNGELVVDGHE
-946 TQFSYIERYY
+946 PQSSYIIRYY

-967 NRVSIFT
+967 NRVST
-974 DDSTGRPRYE
+974 PPDYSSGRPRYA

>member
-16 TRIFSNRAIDMV
+16 TRIFSNRAVDMV
-28 GDLKAR
+28 GDLQMR

-79 SLWQKIYI
+79 SLWQKIYV
-87 DKNLTVSPE
+87 DKNLTVSPD
-96 FPENDNNIYVFLNLD
+96 FPQNDNNIYIFLNLD
-111 ESNTEEYGNS
+111 EDNKEEYGES
-121 LHEVSDIESEECFGF
+121 LHEVSDLESEECFGF

-184 RGQRIEDAY
+184 RGQRIEDVY
-193 RNIVGSQEDPN
+193 GNIVGSQEEPN
-204 AYLYTDGRT
+204 AYLYTDGRSYT
-213 YIDKN
+213 DKN

-326 HYVVNNKFFK
+326 HYVVSNKFFK

-347 IQEENQN
+347 IQEEDQN

-365 EITRGKEKEI
+365 EITRSKEKEI

-404 IPQYMWTNDD
+404 IPQYMWTNND

-429 KSFSNSLY
+429 KSFPNSLY

-448 KLFSIIIEDK
+448 KLFSIIVEDK
-458 NGNPSIKENYKT
+458 NGNPSIKENYKIAD
-470 TNVFYSFE
+470 VFYSFE

-521 ILTNVNELYI
+521 ILTNVNESYI

-536 GAITAPAPIAKT
+536 GAITAPAPIATT

-593 DPITLMKI
+593 DPITLTKI

-613 EPIPQNENEQLVNI
+613 EPIPQNENEQLINI

-683 IYKYNQLPT
+683 VYRYNQLPT
-692 NTIEDQKA
+692 NTIEEQKA
-700 ILKDVMTNSWELIGN
+700 ILKDTMTNSWELVGN

-757 YKINKSPNNG
+757 YKINKSPD
-767 AEINP
+767 
-772 TPTLMTIIQNIINGN
+772 TLMTIIQNIINGKD
-787 NISISNNELILP
+787 ISISNNELTLP

-826 WGIYT
+826 WGIHT
-831 NNSWNIMSFS
+831 NNSWNVMSFS
-841 GKGSSF
+841 GRGSSF
-847 LNDQPNKLTE
+847 LDDQPNKLTE
-857 QHKQQGYSVDYLETK
+857 QHKQQGYSVNYLETK
-872 FLNSHL
+872 FLNNHL

-888 KIKVYNTEVKYN
+888 KIKVYNTEVIYN
-900 NKFYYTDFEMLPG
+900 NKSYYTDFEMPPG

-924 YATTEAYCKIY
+924 YATTGAYCKIY
-935 YNGKLVVNGHE
+935 YNGELVVDGHE
-946 TQFSYIERYY
+946 PQSSYIIRYY

-967 NRVSIFT
+967 NRVST
-974 DDSTGRPRYE
+974 PPDYSSGRPRYA

>member
-79 SLWQKIYI
+79 SLWQKIYV
-87 DKNLTVSPE
+87 DKNLTVSPD
-96 FPENDNNIYVFLNLD
+96 FPQNDNNIYIFLNLD
-111 ESNTEEYGNS
+111 EDNKEEYGES
-121 LHEVSDIESEECFGF
+121 LHEVSDLESEECFGF

-184 RGQRIEDAY
+184 RGQRIEDVY
-193 RNIVGSQEDPN
+193 GNIVGSQEEPN
-204 AYLYTDGRT
+204 AYLYTDGRSYT
-213 YIDKN
+213 DKN

-326 HYVVNNKFFK
+326 HYVVSNKFFK

-347 IQEENQN
+347 IQEEDQN

-365 EITRGKEKEI
+365 EITRSKEKEI

-429 KSFSNSLY
+429 KSFPNSLY

-448 KLFSIIIEDK
+448 KLFSIIVEDK
-458 NGNPSIKENYKT
+458 NGNPSIKENYKIAD
-470 TNVFYSFE
+470 VFYSFE

-521 ILTNVNELYI
+521 ILTNVNESYI

-536 GAITAPAPIAKT
+536 GAITAPAPIATT

-593 DPITLMKI
+593 DPITLTKI

-613 EPIPQNENEQLVNI
+613 EPIPQNENEQLINI

-683 IYKYNQLPT
+683 VYRYNQLPT
-692 NTIEDQKA
+692 NTIEEQKA
-700 ILKDVMTNSWELIGN
+700 ILKDTMTNSWELVGN

-757 YKINKSPNNG
+757 YKINKSPD
-767 AEINP
+767 
-772 TPTLMTIIQNIINGN
+772 TLMTIIQNIINGKD
-787 NISISNNELILP
+787 ISISNNELTLP

-826 WGIYT
+826 WGIHT
-831 NNSWNIMSFS
+831 NNSWNVMSFS
-841 GKGSSF
+841 GRGSSF
-847 LNDQPNKLTE
+847 LDDQPNKLTE
-857 QHKQQGYSVDYLETK
+857 QHKQQGYSVNYLETK
-872 FLNSHL
+872 FLNNHL

-888 KIKVYNTEVKYN
+888 KIKVYNTEVIYN
-900 NKFYYTDFEMLPG
+900 NKSYYTDFEMPPG

-924 YATTEAYCKIY
+924 YATTGAYCKIY
-935 YNGKLVVNGHE
+935 YNGELVVDGHE
-946 TQFSYIERYY
+946 PQSSYIIRYY

-967 NRVSIFT
+967 NRVST
-974 DDSTGRPRYE
+974 PPDYSSGRPRYA

>member
-79 SLWQKIYI
+79 SLWQKIYV
-87 DKNLTVSPE
+87 DKNLTVSPD
-96 FPENDNNIYVFLNLD
+96 FPQNDNNIYIFLNLD
-111 ESNTEEYGNS
+111 EDNKEEYGES
-121 LHEVSDIESEECFGF
+121 LHEVSDLESEECFGF

-184 RGQRIEDAY
+184 RGQRIEDVY
-193 RNIVGSQEDPN
+193 GNIVGSQEEPN
-204 AYLYTDGRT
+204 AYLYTDGRSYT
-213 YIDKN
+213 DKN

-326 HYVVNNKFFK
+326 HYVVSNKFFK

-347 IQEENQN
+347 IQEEDQN

-429 KSFSNSLY
+429 KSFPNSLY

-448 KLFSIIIEDK
+448 KLFSIIVEDK
-458 NGNPSIKENYKT
+458 NGNPSIKENYKIAD
-470 TNVFYSFE
+470 VFYSFE

-499 YYDVSKAYKADFYIN
+499 YYDISKAYKADFYIN

-536 GAITAPAPIAKT
+536 GAITAPAPIAST
-548 QITSS
+548 EFIPS
-553 FYFDKKEQKYV
+553 FYYDKEQNKYV

-683 IYKYNQLPT
+683 IYRYNQLPT
-692 NTIEDQKA
+692 NTIEEQKA
-700 ILKDVMTNSWELIGN
+700 ILKDTMTNSWELVGN

-757 YKINKSPNNG
+757 YKINKSPD
-767 AEINP
+767 
-772 TPTLMTIIQNIINGN
+772 TLMTIIQNIINGKD
-787 NISISNNELILP
+787 ISISNNELTLP
-799 DLLVDTNNGEIL
+799 DLLVDTNHGEIL

-826 WGIYT
+826 WGIHT

-841 GKGSSF
+841 GRGSSF
-847 LNDQPNKLTE
+847 LDDQPNKLTE
-857 QHKQQGYSVDYLETK
+857 QHKQQGYSVNYLETK
-872 FLNSHL
+872 FLEDHL
-878 IWHDWDPLPI
+878 VWNDWDPLPI
-888 KIKVYNTEVKYN
+888 KIKVYNTEVMYN
-900 NKFYYTDFEMLPG
+900 NKLYYTDFEMFPG

-924 YATTEAYCKIY
+924 YATTGAYCKIY
-935 YNGKLVVNGHE
+935 YNGELVVDGHE
-946 TQFSYIERYY
+946 PQSSYIIRYY

-967 NRVSIFT
+967 NRVST
-974 DDSTGRPRYE
+974 PPDYSSGRPRYA

>member
-79 SLWQKIYI
+79 SLWQKIYV
-87 DKNLTVSPE
+87 DKNLTVSPD
-96 FPENDNNIYVFLNLD
+96 FPQNDNNIYIFLNLD
-111 ESNTEEYGNS
+111 EDNKEEYGES
-121 LHEVSDIESEECFGF
+121 LHEVSDLESEECFGF

-184 RGQRIEDAY
+184 RGQRIEDVY
-193 RNIVGSQEDPN
+193 RNIVGSQEEPN

-260 LSSREYYLNNDTYKV
+260 LSSRDYYLNNDTYKV

-326 HYVVNNKFFK
+326 HYVVSNKFFK

-347 IQEENQN
+347 IQEEDQN

-365 EITRGKEKEI
+365 EITRSKEKEI

-429 KSFSNSLY
+429 KSFPNSLY

-448 KLFSIIIEDK
+448 KLFSIIVEDK

-470 TNVFYSFE
+470 TDVFYFFE

-536 GAITAPAPIAKT
+536 GAITAPAPIAST
-548 QITSS
+548 EFIPS
-553 FYFDKKEQKYV
+553 FYYDKEQNKYV

-593 DPITLMKI
+593 DPITLTKI

-613 EPIPQNENEQLVNI
+613 EPIPQNENEQLINI

-683 IYKYNQLPT
+683 IYRYNQLPT
-692 NTIEDQKA
+692 NTIEEQKA
-700 ILKDVMTNSWELIGN
+700 ILKDTMTNSWELVGN
-715 IKGIPGIPNPTKIV
+715 IKGIPGIPKPTKIV

-757 YKINKSPNNG
+757 YKINKSPD
-767 AEINP
+767 
-772 TPTLMTIIQNIINGN
+772 TLMTIIQNIINGKD
-787 NISISNNELILP
+787 ISISNNELTLP

-841 GKGSSF
+841 GRGSSF
-847 LNDQPNKLTE
+847 LDDQPNKLTE
-857 QHKQQGYSVDYLETK
+857 QHKQQGYSVNYLETK
-872 FLNSHL
+872 FLEDHL
-878 IWHDWDPLPI
+878 VWNDWDPLPI
-888 KIKVYNTEVKYN
+888 KIKVYNTEVMYN
-900 NKFYYTDFEMLPG
+900 NKFYYTDFEMFPG
-913 ETIQVKAEGRN
+913 KTIQVKAEGRN
-924 YATTEAYCKIY
+924 YATTGAYCKIY
-935 YNGKLVVNGHE
+935 YNGELVVDGHE
-946 TQFSYIERYY
+946 PQSSYIIRYY

-967 NRVSIFT
+967 NRVST
-974 DDSTGRPRYE
+974 PPDYSSGRPRYA

>member
-79 SLWQKIYI
+79 SLWQKIYV
-87 DKNLTVSPE
+87 DKNLTVSPD
-96 FPENDNNIYVFLNLD
+96 FPQNDNNIYIFLNLD
-111 ESNTEEYGNS
+111 EDNKEEYGES
-121 LHEVSDIESEECFGF
+121 LHEVSDLESEECFGF

-184 RGQRIEDAY
+184 RGQRIEDVY
-193 RNIVGSQEDPN
+193 GNIVGSQEEPN
-204 AYLYTDGRT
+204 AYLYTDGRSYT
-213 YIDKN
+213 DKN

-326 HYVVNNKFFK
+326 HYVVSNKFFK

-347 IQEENQN
+347 IQEEDQN

-365 EITRGKEKEI
+365 EITRSKEKEI

-404 IPQYMWTNDD
+404 IPQYMWTNND

-429 KSFSNSLY
+429 KSFPNSLY

-448 KLFSIIIEDK
+448 KLFSIIVEDK
-458 NGNPSIKENYKT
+458 NGNPSIKENYKIAD
-470 TNVFYSFE
+470 VFYSFE

-521 ILTNVNELYI
+521 ILTNVNESYI

-536 GAITAPAPIAKT
+536 GAITAPAPIAST

-593 DPITLMKI
+593 DPITLTKI

-613 EPIPQNENEQLVNI
+613 EPIPQNENEQLINI

-683 IYKYNQLPT
+683 VYRYNQLPT
-692 NTIEDQKA
+692 NTIEEQKA
-700 ILKDVMTNSWELIGN
+700 ILKDTMTNSWELVGN

-757 YKINKSPNNG
+757 YKINKSPD
-767 AEINP
+767 
-772 TPTLMTIIQNIINGN
+772 TLMTIIQNIINGKD
-787 NISISNNELILP
+787 ISISNNELTLP

-826 WGIYT
+826 WGIHT
-831 NNSWNIMSFS
+831 NNSWNVMSFS
-841 GKGSSF
+841 GRGSSF
-847 LNDQPNKLTE
+847 LDDQPNKLTE
-857 QHKQQGYSVDYLETK
+857 QHKQQGYSVNYLETK
-872 FLNSHL
+872 FLNNHL

-888 KIKVYNTEVKYN
+888 KIKVYNTEVIYN
-900 NKFYYTDFEMLPG
+900 NKSYYTDFEMPPG

-924 YATTEAYCKIY
+924 YATTGAYCKIY
-935 YNGKLVVNGHE
+935 YNGELVVDGHE
-946 TQFSYIERYY
+946 PQSSYIIRYY

-967 NRVSIFT
+967 NRVST
-974 DDSTGRPRYE
+974 PPDYSSGRPRYA

>member
-79 SLWQKIYI
+79 SLWQKIYV
-87 DKNLTVSPE
+87 DKNLTVSPD
-96 FPENDNNIYVFLNLD
+96 FPQNDNNIYIFLNLD
-111 ESNTEEYGNS
+111 EDNKEEYGES
-121 LHEVSDIESEECFGF
+121 LHEVSDLESEECFGF

-184 RGQRIEDAY
+184 RGQRIEDVY
-193 RNIVGSQEDPN
+193 GNIVGSQEEPN
-204 AYLYTDGRT
+204 AYLYTDGRSYT
-213 YIDKN
+213 DKN

-326 HYVVNNKFFK
+326 HYVVSNKFFK

-347 IQEENQN
+347 IQEEDQN

-365 EITRGKEKEI
+365 EITRSKEKEI

-404 IPQYMWTNDD
+404 IPQYMWTNND

-429 KSFSNSLY
+429 KSFPNSLY

-448 KLFSIIIEDK
+448 KLFSIIVEDK
-458 NGNPSIKENYKT
+458 NGNPSIKENYKIAD
-470 TNVFYSFE
+470 VFYSFE

-536 GAITAPAPIAKT
+536 GAITAPAPIAST
-548 QITSS
+548 EFIPS
-553 FYFDKKEQKYV
+553 FYYDKEQNKYV

-593 DPITLMKI
+593 DPITLTKI
-601 KQVANEADFTIG
+601 KQVANDAEFKIG
-613 EPIPQNENEQLVNI
+613 EPDPKNENTQEISI

-683 IYKYNQLPT
+683 VYRYNQLPT
-692 NTIEDQKA
+692 NTIEEQKA
-700 ILKDVMTNSWELIGN
+700 ILKDTMTNSWELVGN

-757 YKINKSPNNG
+757 YKINKSPD
-767 AEINP
+767 
-772 TPTLMTIIQNIINGN
+772 TLMTIIQNIINGKD
-787 NISISNNELILP
+787 ISISNNELTLP
-799 DLLVDTNNGEIL
+799 DLLVNTNNGEIL

-841 GKGSSF
+841 GRGSSF
-847 LNDQPNKLTE
+847 LDDQPNKLTE
-857 QHKQQGYSVDYLETK
+857 QHKQQGYSVNYLETK
-872 FLNSHL
+872 FLEDHL
-878 IWHDWDPLPI
+878 VWNDWDPLPI
-888 KIKVYNTEVKYN
+888 KIKVYNTEVIYN
-900 NKFYYTDFEMLPG
+900 NKSYYTDFEMPPG

-924 YATTEAYCKIY
+924 YATTGAYCKIY
-935 YNGKLVVNGHE
+935 YNGELVVDGHE
-946 TQFSYIERYY
+946 PQSSYIIRYY

-967 NRVSIFT
+967 NRVST
-974 DDSTGRPRYE
+974 PPDYSSGRPRYA

>member
-16 TRIFSNRAIDMV
+16 TRIFSNRAVDMV
-28 GDLKAR
+28 GDLQMR
-34 WTSPVNVGDYV
+34 WTSPVNVGDYI
-45 FINYGDPS
+45 FISYGDPS
-53 YMNEETSS
+53 FMNEETSN
-61 YNINLQIDLKDS
+61 YNTNLQIDLKAS
-73 GKSYTN
+73 GKSFTN
-79 SLWQKIYI
+79 SLWQKIYV
-87 DKNLTVSPE
+87 DRNLTVSPE

-111 ESNTEEYGNS
+111 ESDTEEYGNS

-156 TIDIEDGD
+156 PIDIEDGD

-184 RGQRIEDAY
+184 RGQRIEDIY
-193 RNIVGSQEDPN
+193 RNIVGSQEEPN

-252 NFYHNFGT
+252 NFYHNFGI
-260 LSSREYYLNNDTYKV
+260 LSSSDYYINNDTYKV
-275 YKKEIQLITRISDF
+275 YKKEVQLITIISDF
-289 LHRFLLNDTVTYT
+289 LLHFLSDDTVTYT
-302 LDENSKDKDTGIYS
+302 LDENSKNEETGFYTNIH
-316 NLQFNDTNHF
+316 FNDTKHF
-326 HYVVNNKFFK
+326 YYKVDNKFFK
-336 EGSKL
+336 EGSYL

-347 IQEENQN
+347 TQEEDQN
-354 VIFNPLSNEDI
+354 VIFNPLSNKNN
-365 EITRGKEKEI
+365 EITKNKEKEI
-375 LKLYIELKNDYHLSV
+375 LKFYTELKNNYHLSI

-395 YKEDGSKEI
+395 YREDGTKEL
-404 IPQYMWTNDD
+404 IPQYMWINDD

-429 KSFSNSLY
+429 KSFPNSLY
-437 PLGVIINDLIE
+437 PLGTIINDLIE
-448 KLFSIIIEDK
+448 RLFSIIIEDK
-458 NGNPSIKENYKT
+458 NGNPSIKENYDAY
-470 TNVFYSFE
+470 NISYSFE
-478 TYNIADYLIGVLA
+478 TYNIADYLIGVLDLA
-491 QGSYLNEH
+491 SWLNEH
-499 YYDVSKAYKADFYIN
+499 YNNLTKAYKADFYIN

-521 ILTNVNELYI
+521 ILTNINELYI

-593 DPITLMKI
+593 DPITLTKI

-787 NISISNNELILP
+787 NISIFNNELILP
-799 DLLVDTNNGEIL
+799 DLLVNTNNGEIL

-841 GKGSSF
+841 GGGSSF

-878 IWHDWDPLPI
+878 IWHDWD
-888 KIKVYNTEVKYN
+888 
-900 NKFYYTDFEMLPG
+900 
-913 ETIQVKAEGRN
+913 
-924 YATTEAYCKIY
+924 
-935 YNGKLVVNGHE
+935 
-946 TQFSYIERYY
+946 
-956 SFTPTTDISIT
+956 
-967 NRVSIFT
+967 
-974 DDSTGRPRYE
+974 
-984 YDVIY
+984 
-989 ITTK
+989 

>member
-79 SLWQKIYI
+79 SLWQKIYV
-87 DKNLTVSPE
+87 DKNLTVSPD
-96 FPENDNNIYVFLNLD
+96 FPQNDNNIYIFLNLD
-111 ESNTEEYGNS
+111 EDNKEEYGES
-121 LHEVSDIESEECFGF
+121 LHEVSDLESEECFGF

-184 RGQRIEDAY
+184 RGQRIEDVY
-193 RNIVGSQEDPN
+193 RNIVGSQEEPN

-326 HYVVNNKFFK
+326 HYVVSNKFFK

-347 IQEENQN
+347 IQEEDQN

-365 EITRGKEKEI
+365 EITRSKEKEI

-429 KSFSNSLY
+429 KSFPNSLY

-448 KLFSIIIEDK
+448 KLFSIIVEDK
-458 NGNPSIKENYKT
+458 NGNPSIKENYKIT
-470 TNVFYSFE
+470 DVFYSFE

-536 GAITAPAPIAKT
+536 GAITAPAPIATT

-593 DPITLMKI
+593 DPITLTKI

-613 EPIPQNENEQLVNI
+613 EPIPQNENEQLINI

-683 IYKYNQLPT
+683 IYRYNQLPT
-692 NTIEDQKA
+692 NTIEEQKA
-700 ILKDVMTNSWELIGN
+700 ILKDTMTNSWELVGN
-715 IKGIPGIPNPTKIV
+715 IKGIPGIPKPTKIV

-757 YKINKSPNNG
+757 YKINKSPD
-767 AEINP
+767 
-772 TPTLMTIIQNIINGN
+772 TLMTIIQNIINGKD
-787 NISISNNELILP
+787 ISISNNELTLP

-841 GKGSSF
+841 GRGSSF
-847 LNDQPNKLTE
+847 LDDQPNKLTE
-857 QHKQQGYSVDYLETK
+857 QHKQQGYSVNYLETK
-872 FLNSHL
+872 FLEDHL
-878 IWHDWDPLPI
+878 IWNDWDPLPI
-888 KIKVYNTEVKYN
+888 KIKVHNTEVIYN
-900 NKFYYTDFEMLPG
+900 NKSYYTDFEMFPG

-924 YATTEAYCKIY
+924 YAMTESYCKIY
-935 YNGKLVVNGHE
+935 YNGELVVDGHE
-946 TQFSYIERYY
+946 PQSSYIIRYY

-967 NRVSIFT
+967 NRVST
-974 DDSTGRPRYE
+974 PPDYSSGRPRYA

>member
-1 MYSFYGGQKGQDFKI
+1 MYSFYGGQRGQDFKI

-79 SLWQKIYI
+79 SLWQKIYV
-87 DKNLTVSPE
+87 DKNLTVSPD
-96 FPENDNNIYVFLNLD
+96 FPQNDNNIYIFLNLD
-111 ESNTEEYGNS
+111 EDNKEEYGES
-121 LHEVSDIESEECFGF
+121 LHEVSDLESEECFGF

-184 RGQRIEDAY
+184 RGQRIEDVY
-193 RNIVGSQEDPN
+193 GNIVGSQEEPN
-204 AYLYTDGRT
+204 AYLYTDGRSYT
-213 YIDKN
+213 DKN

-326 HYVVNNKFFK
+326 HYVVSNKFFK

-347 IQEENQN
+347 IQEEDQN

-429 KSFSNSLY
+429 KSFPNSLY

-448 KLFSIIIEDK
+448 KLFSIIVEDK
-458 NGNPSIKENYKT
+458 NGNPSIKENYKIAD
-470 TNVFYSFE
+470 VFYSFE

-536 GAITAPAPIAKT
+536 GAITAPAPIAST
-548 QITSS
+548 EFIPS
-553 FYFDKKEQKYV
+553 FYYDKEQNKYV

-593 DPITLMKI
+593 DPVTLTKI

-683 IYKYNQLPT
+683 IYRYNQLPT
-692 NTIEDQKA
+692 NTIEEQKA
-700 ILKDVMTNSWELIGN
+700 ILKDTMTNSWELVGN
-715 IKGIPGIPNPTKIV
+715 IKGIPGIPKPTKIV

-757 YKINKSPNNG
+757 YKINKSPD
-767 AEINP
+767 
-772 TPTLMTIIQNIINGN
+772 TLMTIIQNIINGKD
-787 NISISNNELILP
+787 ISISNNELTLP

-841 GKGSSF
+841 GRGSSF
-847 LNDQPNKLTE
+847 LDDQPNKLTE
-857 QHKQQGYSVDYLETK
+857 QHKQQGYSVNYLETK
-872 FLNSHL
+872 FLEDHL
-878 IWHDWDPLPI
+878 VWNDWDPLPI
-888 KIKVYNTEVKYN
+888 KIKVYNTEVMYN
-900 NKFYYTDFEMLPG
+900 NKFYYTDFEMPPG

-924 YATTEAYCKIY
+924 YATTGAYCKIY
-935 YNGKLVVNGHE
+935 YNGELVVDGHE
-946 TQFSYIERYY
+946 TQSSYIIRYY

-967 NRVSIFT
+967 NRVST
-974 DDSTGRPRYE
+974 PPDYSSGRPRYA

>member
-79 SLWQKIYI
+79 SLWQKIYV
-87 DKNLTVSPE
+87 DKNLTVSPD
-96 FPENDNNIYVFLNLD
+96 FPQNDNNIYIFLNLD
-111 ESNTEEYGNS
+111 EDNKEEYGES
-121 LHEVSDIESEECFGF
+121 LHEVSDLESEECFGF

-184 RGQRIEDAY
+184 RGQRIEDVY
-193 RNIVGSQEDPN
+193 RNIVGSQEEPN

-326 HYVVNNKFFK
+326 HYVVSNKFFK

-347 IQEENQN
+347 IQEEDQN

-365 EITRGKEKEI
+365 EITRSKEKEI

-429 KSFSNSLY
+429 KSFPNSLY

-448 KLFSIIIEDK
+448 KLFSIIVEDK
-458 NGNPSIKENYKT
+458 NGNPSIKENYKIAD
-470 TNVFYSFE
+470 VFYSFE

-521 ILTNVNELYI
+521 ILTNVNESYI

-536 GAITAPAPIAKT
+536 GAITAPAPIATT

-593 DPITLMKI
+593 DPITLTKI

-613 EPIPQNENEQLVNI
+613 EPIPQNENEQLINI

-683 IYKYNQLPT
+683 VYRYNQLPT
-692 NTIEDQKA
+692 NTIEEQKA
-700 ILKDVMTNSWELIGN
+700 ILKDTMTNSWELVGN

-757 YKINKSPNNG
+757 YKINKSPD
-767 AEINP
+767 
-772 TPTLMTIIQNIINGN
+772 TLMTIIQNIINGKD
-787 NISISNNELILP
+787 ISISNNELTLP

-826 WGIYT
+826 WGIHT
-831 NNSWNIMSFS
+831 NNSWNVMSFS
-841 GKGSSF
+841 GRGSSF
-847 LNDQPNKLTE
+847 LDDQPNKLTE
-857 QHKQQGYSVDYLETK
+857 QHKQQGYSVNYLETK
-872 FLNSHL
+872 FLNNHL

-888 KIKVYNTEVKYN
+888 KIKVYNTEVIYN
-900 NKFYYTDFEMLPG
+900 NKSYYTDFEMPPG

-924 YATTEAYCKIY
+924 YATTGAYCKIY
-935 YNGKLVVNGHE
+935 YNGELVVDGHE
-946 TQFSYIERYY
+946 PQSSYIIRYY

-967 NRVSIFT
+967 NRVST
-974 DDSTGRPRYE
+974 PPDYSSGRPRYA

>member
-79 SLWQKIYI
+79 SLWQKIYV
-87 DKNLTVSPE
+87 DKNLTVSPD
-96 FPENDNNIYVFLNLD
+96 FPQNDNNIYIFLNLD
-111 ESNTEEYGNS
+111 EDNKEEYGES
-121 LHEVSDIESEECFGF
+121 LHEVSDLESEECFGF

-184 RGQRIEDAY
+184 RGQRIEDVY
-193 RNIVGSQEDPN
+193 GNIVGSQEEPN
-204 AYLYTDGRT
+204 AYLYTDGRSYT
-213 YIDKN
+213 DKN

-289 LHRFLLNDTVTYT
+289 LHRFLLNDIVTYT

-326 HYVVNNKFFK
+326 HYVVSNKFFK

-347 IQEENQN
+347 IQEEDQN

-365 EITRGKEKEI
+365 EITRSKEKEI

-404 IPQYMWTNDD
+404 IPQYMWTNND

-429 KSFSNSLY
+429 KSFPNSLY

-448 KLFSIIIEDK
+448 KLFSIIVEDK
-458 NGNPSIKENYKT
+458 NGNPSIKENYKIAD
-470 TNVFYSFE
+470 VFYSFE

-536 GAITAPAPIAKT
+536 GAITAPAPIAST
-548 QITSS
+548 EFIPS
-553 FYFDKKEQKYV
+553 FYYDKEQNKYV

-593 DPITLMKI
+593 DPITLTKI

-683 IYKYNQLPT
+683 IYRYNQLPT
-692 NTIEDQKA
+692 NTIEEQKA
-700 ILKDVMTNSWELIGN
+700 ILKDTMTNSWELVGN

-757 YKINKSPNNG
+757 YKINKSPD
-767 AEINP
+767 
-772 TPTLMTIIQNIINGN
+772 TLMTIIQNIINGKD
-787 NISISNNELILP
+787 ISISNNELTLP

-826 WGIYT
+826 WGIHT
-831 NNSWNIMSFS
+831 NNSWNVMSFS
-841 GKGSSF
+841 GRGSSF
-847 LNDQPNKLTE
+847 LDDQPNKLTE
-857 QHKQQGYSVDYLETK
+857 QHKQQGYSVNYLETK
-872 FLNSHL
+872 FLNNHL

-888 KIKVYNTEVKYN
+888 KIKVYNTEVIYN
-900 NKFYYTDFEMLPG
+900 NKSYYTDFEMPPG

-924 YATTEAYCKIY
+924 YATTGAYCKIY
-935 YNGKLVVNGHE
+935 YNGELVVDGHE
-946 TQFSYIERYY
+946 PQSSYIIRYY

-967 NRVSIFT
+967 NRVST
-974 DDSTGRPRYE
+974 PPDYSSGRPRYA